1 MLVIGVT
8 GGIGSGKSEVARLL
22 AGFGANLIS
31 ADQVGHE
38 AYTRQSE
45 AWVAVV
51 EAFGEGV
58 LQASGDIDRQKLGAV
73 VFSDPSE
80 MDRLN
85 KIMHPRMANIVEKKI
100 DSFRDNGS
108 EVVIV
113 EAAVLFEAGWERLV
127 DEVWM
132 VSAPVEMIVD
142 RLKSRNGLSS
152 YEARQRIT
160 SQMSTEE
167 RLKRSDVEVDNSG
180 DVSELRSAV
189 KTLWE
194 DRIKAKVGK
203 V

>member
-22 AGFGANLIS
+22 EGFGANLIS

-58 LQASGDIDRQKLGAV
+58 LQASGDIDRQKLGSV

-132 VSAPVEMIVD
+132 VSAPVEVIVD

-152 YEARQRIT
+152 DEARQRIT

>member
-1 MLVIGVT
+1 
-8 GGIGSGKSEVARLL
+8 
-22 AGFGANLIS
+22 
-31 ADQVGHE
+31 
-38 AYTRQSE
+38 
-45 AWVAVV
+45 
-51 EAFGEGV
+51 
-58 LQASGDIDRQKLGAV
+58 
-73 VFSDPSE
+73 
-80 MDRLN
+80 
-85 KIMHPRMANIVEKKI
+85 MANIVEEKI

-127 DEVWM
+127 DEVWT

-152 YEARQRIT
+152 DEVRQRIT
-160 SQMSTEE
+160 SQMSTED

-180 DVSELRSAV
+180 DVSALGSAV
-189 KTLWE
+189 KILWE

>member
-132 VSAPVEMIVD
+132 VSAPVEVIVD

-152 YEARQRIT
+152 DEARQRIT

>member
-22 AGFGANLIS
+22 EGFGANLIS

-38 AYTRQSE
+38 AYTWKSE
-45 AWVAVV
+45 AWIAVV
-51 EAFGEGV
+51 EAFGEDV
-58 LQASGDIDRQKLGAV
+58 LQPSGDIDRQKLGSI
-73 VFSDPSE
+73 VFSDPAE

-85 KIMHPRMANIVEKKI
+85 KIMHPRMANIVEKKL

-127 DEVWM
+127 DEVWT

-152 YEARQRIT
+152 DEARQRIT

-180 DVSELRSAV
+180 DVSALGSAV
-189 KTLWE
+189 KILWE